1 VLLSSYFGEAFGVN
15 IEISHQALVGL
26 SPEEQINYMQQQLEV
41 VGLFPGQTDT
51 KLLRGLLQ
59 VYKTQCQINYL
70 PQHNSPTPIT
80 LFLAEE
86 VDPQMEDD
94 SSRSQGWG
102 WNQFADGEVE
112 IHTVPG
118 NHHSM
123 MRNPHIQVLAQHL
136 RASLHQAQGG

>member
-1 VLLSSYFGEAFGVN
+1 MLLSSYFGEAFGVN

-26 SPEEQINYMQQQLEV
+26 SPEEQINYVQQQLEV
-41 VGLFPGQTDT
+41 VGFLPGQTDT

-59 VYKTQCQINYL
+59 VYKTQCQIKYL
-70 PQHNSPTPIT
+70 PQHTSPTPIT

-86 VDPQMEDD
+86 VNPQMEDD
-94 SSRSQGWG
+94 YSRNQRRG

-118 NHHSM
+118 NHISI
-123 MRNPHIQVLAQHL
+123 MRNPHVQVLAQHL